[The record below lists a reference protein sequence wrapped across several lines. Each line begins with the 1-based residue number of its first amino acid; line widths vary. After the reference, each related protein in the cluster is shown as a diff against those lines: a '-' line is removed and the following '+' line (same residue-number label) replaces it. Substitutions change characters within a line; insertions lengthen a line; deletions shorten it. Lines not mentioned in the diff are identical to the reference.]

1 MQIKSL
7 LTTTLLALSLGAD
20 TVSAS
25 KHGRFA
31 QLSRGPMEKAKRAI
45 ESTRQHIA
53 RTATKYRFLTKDS
66 KRMCT
71 SWVITNKLN
80 ADHACSLQG

>member
-53 RTATKYRFLTKDS
+53 RTATKYRFLTKNS
-66 KRMCT
+66 KREYIP
-71 SWVITNKLN
+71 WAITNMLC
-80 ADHACSLQG
+80 ADLARSLQG